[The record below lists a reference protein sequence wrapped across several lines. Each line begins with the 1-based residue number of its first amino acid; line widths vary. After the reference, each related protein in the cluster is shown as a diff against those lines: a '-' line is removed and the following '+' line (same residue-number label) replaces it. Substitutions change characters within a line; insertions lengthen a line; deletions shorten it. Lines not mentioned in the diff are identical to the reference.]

1 MGHAAALVDAES
13 PSSGGK
19 STTHLRGPFSGM
31 GLATV
36 VTLVVGGLS
45 ILFLVLAC
53 LIVAVHRVQEGHLGV
68 YYKNGALMSETSS
81 PGIHW
86 LQPFATEVMQVQ
98 VRLSIALQSKM
109 NAKLSQHRFRHLRQD
124 YQTFKRYPTTYM

>member
-98 VRLSIALQSKM
+98 VRLSITLQSK
-109 NAKLSQHRFRHLRQD
+109 NEC
-124 YQTFKRYPTTYM
+124 QTQSP